1 MARHTRS
8 SAPAVN
14 LFPFLA
20 VLLCMMGALVFLL
33 IALSSKVGIDPAL
46 VVEQPPVE
54 EPEPLVAA
62 PLPSFDEPLEPE
74 IIRPP
79 LLLPE
84 PVIHDAT
91 VVKASR
97 TQVDVD
103 RPIIER
109 LEELRAAIASESE
122 RRSRANVAADQMASA
137 TQIAQQKKASLEE
150 QLAIAKRNRAAAER
164 GLNESQKLISQSVS
178 KLSDVN
184 DDLEKKA
191 TQPRARQTKFRL
203 LPYDRTTGTQRYPIV
218 VECNSDGFRFAIE
231 DIGLDKNSFRGRTM
245 QSNPLIDGVD
255 ELTSFYSRRGER
267 PYVLLVVRPDGID
280 AFRIARGILQKNRRR
295 WGYELLPADLELDW
309 PVKTPGAIDAL
320 LAALTKRPA
329 KHGEPLHKSGDIF
342 AFAEHATVED
352 RIESDQRVA
361 TRRGASE
368 PGQGRGSAGSRR
380 FTAANPP
387 NGSKE
392 FGSVRRGLPYDV
404 AGNVRPEFGRLQTPF
419 DGSQSGLAKG
429 AREQAA
435 TRYPWSNQT
444 TDESSRSDR
453 PSAADIPARL
463 SSLPVRD
470 TRSQQFGGSE
480 SQQWGGTPAQRNA
493 APTAQAL
500 PGDPVSRNG
509 SFTSRRWGK
518 QSPDQWIGYERRV
531 EVVVEG
537 DRMSWG
543 DASIDGISAYSVE
556 MLSEAI
562 GSFLDVVAA
571 DWEAPRRT
579 MHWRPTL
586 VATGSMSRLDSKLM
600 AACKKI
606 DVGFKREAAARTVT
620 NEPAPSGGRKR

>member
-8 SAPAVN
+8 TAPAVN

-46 VVEQPPVE
+46 VIEQLPVE
-54 EPEPLVAA
+54 DGEPLVAI
-62 PLPSFDEPLEPE
+62 PPPSFDEPLEPE

-79 LLLPE
+79 LVLPE

-109 LEELRAAIASESE
+109 LEELRAAISIETE
-122 RRSRANVAADQMASA
+122 RRSRAKLTADQMASA

-150 QLAIAKRNRAAAER
+150 QLVVAKRNRTAAER
-164 GLNESQKLISQSVS
+164 GLNESQKLISKSVAQ
-178 KLSDVN
+178 LSDVN
-184 DDLEKKA
+184 DDLEEKA
-191 TQPRARQTKFRL
+191 AQPRARQTKFRL

-218 VECNSDGFRFAIE
+218 VECNNDGFRFAIE
-231 DIGLDKNSFRGRTM
+231 DIGLDKDSFRGRTM

-309 PVKTPGAIDAL
+309 PVKTPGANDAL
-320 LAALTKRPA
+320 LAALAKKPA
-329 KHGEPLHKSGDIF
+329 KYGDPLHKSGDIF
-342 AFAEHATVED
+342 AFAEHATIED
-352 RIESDQRVA
+352 RITSDQRVA

-368 PGQGRGSAGSRR
+368 PGQGRGSAGSGR
-380 FTAANPP
+380 FTAGNTPT
-387 NGSKE
+387 GSKE
-392 FGSVRRGLPYDV
+392 FGSASRGLPFDV
-404 AGNVRPEFGRLQTPF
+404 AGNVRPEFGRQQTPF
-419 DGSQSGLAKG
+419 DGSQSGLSKG
-429 AREQAA
+429 AREQSA
-435 TRYPWSNQT
+435 TRYLWSNQT
-444 TDESSRSDR
+444 ADKSPQSDR
-453 PSAADIPARL
+453 RSTADIPARL
-463 SSLPVRD
+463 SSLPVSD
-470 TRSQQFGGSE
+470 TRSRQSGGSE
-480 SQQWGGTPAQRNA
+480 SQPWGGTPAEQNA

-509 SFTSRRWGK
+509 AVISRRWGK
-518 QSPDQWIGYERRV
+518 QSPDQWIGYERRI
-531 EVVVEG
+531 EVVIEG

-543 DASIDGISAYSVE
+543 DASIEGISAYSVE
-556 MLSEAI
+556 TLSEAI
-562 GSFLDVVAA
+562 GSFIDVVAA
-571 DWEAPRRT
+571 DWEAPRRR

-586 VATGSMSRLDSKLM
+586 VAIGTSSRVDSKLA
-600 AACKKI
+600 AACKEI
-606 DVGFKREAAARTVT
+606 DVGFKREAATRTAT
-620 NEPAPSGGRKR
+620 NEPAPFGGRKR